1 MSNHPI
7 FNLYKMSKQDLLFY
21 INNTKNTNEINIYK
35 QRLHQIQETNIL
47 YDKINK
53 QNKIIYNLEQQLNNY
68 KQNFDQPFNQRFNQK
83 FNQPFNQR
91 FNQRFDQRFNLQ
103 DNNKNLDNNNIIN
116 KLNRINYLLNKNHLS
131 NNLEKDE

>member
-21 INNTKNTNEINIYK
+21 INNTKNTHEINIYK

-53 QNKIIYNLEQQLNNY
+53 QNKIIHNLEQQLNNY
-68 KQNFDQPFNQRFNQK
+68 KKNINQPLNKRFNSQENNK
-83 FNQPFNQR
+83 KYNNKKY
-91 FNQRFDQRFNLQ
+91 
-103 DNNKNLDNNNIIN
+103 NNKNVDNKNVDNNVIN
-116 KLNRINYLLNKNHLS
+116 KLNRINYLLNKNHLL